1 MSDLARAL
9 IADVTAGILVLKT
22 RDGVE
27 ITIGQAMERARN
39 IVAGLLGNYEIRKV
53 QEGCDDNATE
63 QGRHG

>member
-27 ITIGQAMERARN
+27 ITTGQAMERARN
-39 IVAGLLGNYEIRKV
+39 IVAGLLGNYDIRRV
-53 QEGCDDNATE
+53 QDNQGATE
-63 QGRHG
+63 QGRHGQ